1 MHRYRTHTCGALR
14 DSDIGRDVRLSG
26 WCHRIR
32 DHGGVLFIDLRDHY
46 GLTQVVA
53 DPDSPAFKVAETLR
67 AEWVVRVDGKVR
79 RRPGGTENPELPTGA
94 VEVYVSE
101 IEVLGRAAE
110 LPMPVFG
117 DQEYPEDIRLKY
129 RFLDLRRERLHRNI
143 MLRGQI
149 IDSIRRRMKEQ
160 GFFEFQTPILTAS
173 SPEGARDYLV
183 PSRLHPGKFYALP
196 QAPQQFKQLIMISGF
211 DRYFQIAPCFR
222 DEDARADRSPGEFY
236 QLDLEMSF
244 VTQDD
249 VFDAVEPVIRGV
261 FEEFSAGKPVTPK
274 FPRIPYSEAIAKYG
288 TDKPDLRNPILMQDV
303 SEIFRGSGFK
313 IFARILETNP
323 KAQVWAIPAKG
334 GGSRAFCDRMNSW
347 AQGEGQPGLG
357 YIFWRKRSEGLSS
370 QDIQML
376 AWGLQKAIEEGR
388 TAEAEQLYKKWFE
401 QVEPVGPLANN
412 IGPERTEA
420 IRRRFA
426 LDQASFGEGDAVFFV
441 AGDPQTF
448 YKFAGAARTKI
459 GQELNLVAKDRFE
472 LCWIVD
478 FPMYEWNEEEKKIDF
493 SHNPFSMPN
502 LPAEEFIAL
511 DAADRER
518 ILGLK
523 AIQYDIVCNGVELS
537 SGAIRNHRPDV
548 MKKAFAIA
556 GYDESVL
563 EEKFGGMLHA
573 LSLGAP
579 PHGGIAPGID
589 RIVML
594 LCGEENLREVVLFPM
609 NQRAEDLMMGAP
621 SEATPKQLRELHIR
635 VVKQTAD

>member
-14 DSDIGRDVRLSG
+14 DSDIGAEVRLSG
-26 WCHRIR
+26 WCHRVR

-53 DPDSPAFKVAETLR
+53 DPDSPAFKVAEMLR
-67 AEWVVRVDGKVR
+67 SEWVVRVDGKVR

-94 VEVYVSE
+94 VEVYIRE
-101 IEVLGRAAE
+101 IEVLGPAGE

-117 DQEYPEDIRLKY
+117 EQEYPEETRLKY
-129 RFLDLRRERLHRNI
+129 RFLDLRREHLHQNI
-143 MLRGQI
+143 MKRGQI

-183 PSRLHPGKFYALP
+183 PSRIHPGKFYALP
-196 QAPQQFKQLIMISGF
+196 QAPQQFKQLIMVAGF

-244 VTQDD
+244 VTQED
-249 VFDAVEPVIRGV
+249 VFAAVEPVMRGV
-261 FEEFSAGKPVTPK
+261 FEEFSGGKPVTPK
-274 FPRIPYSEAIAKYG
+274 FPRIPYAEALAKYG
-288 TDKPDLRNPILMQDV
+288 TDKPDLRNPIVMVDV

-313 IFARILETNP
+313 IFARILETSA
-323 KAQVWAIPAKG
+323 KAAVWAIPAPG

-357 YIFWRKRSEGLSS
+357 YIF
-370 QDIQML
+370 
-376 AWGLQKAIEEGR
+376 
-388 TAEAEQLYKKWFE
+388 
-401 QVEPVGPLANN
+401 
-412 IGPERTEA
+412 
-420 IRRRFA
+420 FA
-426 LDQASFGEGDAVFFV
+426 LDNDAVVGRGPVANNLGPEKTDALRTQLHLKDGDAVFFV
-441 AGDPQTF
+441 AGEPAMF
-448 YKFAGAARTKI
+448 VKFAGPARTKI
-459 GQELNLVAKDRFE
+459 GEELKLVAKDRFE

-502 LPAEEFIAL
+502 APVDEFLAL
-511 DAADRER
+511 DAADRDK
-518 ILGLK
+518 ILSLK

-556 GYDESVL
+556 GYDESLL
-563 EEKFGGMLHA
+563 EQKFGGMLHA

-635 VVKQTAD
+635 VVKPD